1 MNGKCILDF
10 DPFLETQKGLAELLE
25 TDFFTSS
32 SESPSIEPSDPADF
46 EENSYS
52 AADDDLGRL

>member
-1 MNGKCILDF
+1 MNGKYILDF

-32 SESPSIEPSDPADF
+32 SESPSIETSDPADF
-46 EENSYS
+46 EENSNF
-52 AADDDLGRL
+52 ATDDDLGRL